1 MPAKATWRALTVDAA
16 IDIDSDTYESDR
28 QEYKVQQLLFDQ
40 HCPAMT
46 FYWRLNHGETS
57 ECAQPHDVN
66 LDKRPLVTAGADSGM
81 YTSTGGT
88 LFFIF
93 FMRYVPSPHA
103 GVTDFG
109 QEPINSHLI
118 FRRHKRLVLPGTYS
132 LLGKKQKLDWYQVQ
146 PAPPM
151 KNVALD
157 IATVTA

>member
-88 LFFIF
+88 LFFYF
-93 FMRYVPSPHA
+93 FYEICTITAR
-103 GVTDFG
+103 G
-109 QEPINSHLI
+109 SHR
-118 FRRHKRLVLPGTYS
+118 FRTRTNKF
-132 LLGKKQKLDWYQVQ
+132 
-146 PAPPM
+146 APYFSTTQTFSFTGY
-151 KNVALD
+151 
-157 IATVTA
+157 IQFTW